1 MTSPRSLA
9 VCAAVV
15 LLSLSPLS
23 AVATAPRHGAIS
35 TEPAARWEWGFI
47 SGNGRMGA
55 LVWGLPGDETI
66 TASHSRLF
74 LPVGTL
80 EAVPDLGDMLP
91 EVRRIIREQ
100 GYPAATRAMMEQGR
114 ARGGYSGLMFTDP
127 FHPGFELKIKGPPVG
142 AVRDYRRTEDFET
155 GEVSVRW
162 TDERGRFERR
172 FFVSRVDDVVVLSL
186 RGLPGPDG
194 AAAPQLSGELSV
206 PPVPPADVRAY
217 SQNHGTPRQ
226 QPEGAAN
233 TLIDAKITTTRQGMA
248 VHNRYK
254 FTGRGNR
261 GYDAALRVVVNGEL
275 GRIESDGARLTIRD
289 ADEVVV
295 LMRLEPF
302 RAEADSAPEKLRA
315 ALDALSAKYGDLLQA
330 HAKVHGGLFRRVA
343 LDLGGDPADRAAS
356 SEVLLG
362 RARTEGTMSPALV
375 ERIYDGSRYA
385 ILCASGDR
393 PPNLQGIW
401 TGTWEPAWSGDYTT
415 NTNTQLAIAHQLSS
429 GTPEL
434 LHGLFNLVDEFL
446 PDWRT
451 NAKHLYGARGIMA
464 PTRESSHGLM
474 FHWSDRFQGQFWTC
488 GAGWLAHWYWD
499 YYLYTGDRKFLAE
512 RALPL
517 LQEVALFYEDFLVLD
532 ESGHYRFSPSDS
544 AENGAGD
551 NSTQD
556 IMVAR
561 EVLTNLISAYRE
573 LGLAQAGDPATH
585 IARAEEIL
593 AKLPP
598 YVIAANGELQEWAVA
613 GVANKNNHRHMSH
626 LYALFQS
633 DEADPERTP
642 ELWAASARAYEAR
655 LQTWFRN
662 PDNVGDR
669 KNNETASHGRMHL
682 GLCAARLGRA
692 DDIWEILTRMAGYG
706 TIYPGMTTAHY
717 EKGSIFNMD
726 ANGGIPEVL
735 NNALVYS
742 RPGRI
747 DLLPALPTAL
757 PRGEIRGL
765 RARGAV
771 TVNRLAWTPE
781 RVDVELSSATR
792 QTIEVRLPRTQKSIK
807 VNLPAQSVPVA
818 LRFETK

>member
-1 MTSPRSLA
+1 MNSPRLLA
-9 VCAAVV
+9 VCAATV
-15 LLSLSPLS
+15 LLTVPSLF
-23 AVATAPRHGAIS
+23 AAGAAPRHGAIS
-35 TEPAARWEWGFI
+35 TQPAAKWEWGFV

-55 LVWGLPGDETI
+55 LFWGGPGDETLTI
-66 TASHSRLF
+66 SHARLF
-74 LPVGTL
+74 LPVGSL
-80 EAVPDLGDMLP
+80 EAVPDLGDALP
-91 EVRRIIREQ
+91 EVRRLIREQ
-100 GYPAATRAMMEQGR
+100 GYAAATRYMMEQGR
-114 ARGGYSGLMFTDP
+114 ARGGYAGLMFTDP
-127 FHPGFELKIKGPPVG
+127 FHPGFELRIKGPPVG
-142 AVRDYRRTEDFET
+142 EAREYRRTEDFAT
-155 GEVSVRW
+155 GEVAVRW
-162 TDERGRFERR
+162 SDDRGRFERR
-172 FFVSRVDDVVVLSL
+172 LFVSRADDLVVLSL
-186 RGLPGPDG
+186 RGLPGSDG
-194 AAAPQLSGELSV
+194 AAAPQFSGELSV

-217 SQNHGTPRQ
+217 SQNHGTPRH
-226 QPEGAAN
+226 QPEGAASS
-233 TLIDAKITTTRQGMA
+233 LIDATITTTRGGITL
-248 VHNRYK
+248 HNLYR

-261 GYDAALRVVVNGEL
+261 GYDAALRVVVKGDS

-289 ADEVVV
+289 ADEVLV

-302 RAEADSAPEKLRA
+302 RTDAASDLEAMRRALEAVSA
-315 ALDALSAKYGDLLQA
+315 DYGGLLAA
-330 HAKVHGGLFRRVA
+330 HAKIHGELFRRVA
-343 LDLGGDPADRAAS
+343 LDLGGDPADRAAP
-356 SEVLLG
+356 SEVLFE
-362 RARTEGTMSPALV
+362 RTRREGTMPAALV
-375 ERIYDGSRYA
+375 ERLYDGSRYV

-401 TGTWEPAWSGDYTT
+401 SGTWEPAWSGDYTT
-415 NTNTQLAIAHQLSS
+415 NTNLQLAIAHQLSC

-451 NAKHLYGARGIMA
+451 NAKNLYGARGVMA

-512 RALPL
+512 KTLPL
-517 LQEVALFYEDFLVLD
+517 LQEVALFYEDFLFLD

-551 NSTQD
+551 NATQD

-561 EVLTNLISAYRE
+561 EVLTHLIAAYRE
-573 LGLAQAGDPATH
+573 LGLASDPAAAARIT
-585 IARAEEIL
+585 RAEEIL

-598 YVIAANGELQEWAVA
+598 YVIAPGGELQEWAVA

-642 ELWAASARAYEAR
+642 ELWAASLAAYEAR
-655 LQTWFRN
+655 LKTWFRN
-662 PDNVGDR
+662 PENVGDR

-682 GLCAARLGRA
+682 GLCAARLGRG
-692 DDIWEILTRMAGYG
+692 DDIWEILTRMTGYG
-706 TIYPGMTTAHY
+706 AVYPGMATAHY

-726 ANGGIPEVL
+726 ANGGIPEIL

-747 DLLPALPTAL
+747 DLLPALPAAL
-757 PRGEIRGL
+757 PRGEVRGL
-765 RARGAV
+765 RARGAI
-771 TVNRLAWTPE
+771 TVNRLAWTPDG
-781 RVDVELSSATR
+781 VNVELASAAQ
-792 QTIEVRLPRTQKSIK
+792 QTIEVRLPRTRKSIK
-807 VNLPAQSVPVA
+807 VSLPAGQPVA